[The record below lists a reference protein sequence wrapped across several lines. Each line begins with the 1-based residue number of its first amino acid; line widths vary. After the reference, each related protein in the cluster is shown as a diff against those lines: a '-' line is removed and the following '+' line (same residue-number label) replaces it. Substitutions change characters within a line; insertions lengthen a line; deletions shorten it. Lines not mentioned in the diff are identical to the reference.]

1 MNSPALRGA
10 ILMLVVTAS
19 SVAPVLATTIYDV
32 QYTTDPLGNSPYMN
46 QVVTVQGMVYALYP
60 PRSFAIAEGPG
71 AWHGVYVY
79 LNPNPGTLPVALG
92 DTVSVTGT
100 VQEYYNL
107 TEIVC
112 AASAVVIQG
121 SGGTPH
127 PPTVVTTAEVAT
139 GAVTAESYEGVLV
152 EVQDVEVTS
161 PPNFYGEFLVDDGS
175 GAVMVDDLADY
186 AYAATLGDQLDFV
199 RGMLFYNYDDFKIEP
214 RGDSDI
220 QQQVITPTPHT
231 IAEIQGIGFTS
242 PLVNE
247 AVETSGIVTGFF
259 EGNVPGGGTYDAFF
273 LQDPTGD
280 GNVETSE
287 GLMVVSSGLP
297 GGLAIGDA
305 VTVVGTVK
313 EYGEYDGTACLSR
326 CMTTVFASS
335 FLETGTGS
343 VTAQFLSPPTDTD
356 GQVEYL
362 EQREGM
368 RVAVDGNGT
377 VVGPTSFGTI
387 YVVDSDEGVGRAL
400 RNSAQ
405 HGKVVGV
412 RHWEL
417 FGDIGGADPPNLI
430 VGSTVANLD
439 GPLTTTY
446 GDYVVVTQA
455 GDAWS
460 VVSSVPAPPT
470 PPTADPPSDDRFTV
484 ATLNCENFD
493 SGDAVKLAKVVNS
506 IVALGCPTLLAL
518 QEVDTQS
525 TLAGGEDE
533 VLTTL
538 VTTLA
543 GEGCSYGAANSHPD
557 VGDHGVAALWRT
569 DRVTGATWTTEYQ
582 GCSPVG
588 SSSSSQYDPY
598 CDGVPGEYPLF
609 SRRPTVVTA
618 TLTEACPGSA
628 PIEVTL
634 IALHLKSKVG
644 GDPASDQRRLEQG
657 QFVAALVDTLV
668 ASGSS
673 RVLVAGD
680 LNDFE
685 DAPALLALTG
695 DGDLRNVWGA
705 VAASDRF
712 SYIYGGVSQILDH
725 ILASA
730 AFVST
735 LVAVDPLRHNADF
748 PFRPWADDGTVV
760 WKTSDHDPLVSTF
773 EACVPLFADDF
784 ESGTTDAWSTVL
796 P

>member
-1 MNSPALRGA
+1 MKSLAL
-10 ILMLVVTAS
+10 VTLAVAAAV
-19 SVAPVLATTIYDV
+19 VAPAFATTIHDV
-32 QYTTDPLGNSPYMN
+32 QYTTDPSGNSPLMG
-46 QVVTVQGMVYALYP
+46 QVVGVEGIVYALYP
-60 PRSFAIAEGPG
+60 PRSFAIAEAPG

-79 LNPNPGTLPVALG
+79 LNPSPATLPVALG
-92 DTVSVTGT
+92 DTVQVTGT

-112 AASAVVIQG
+112 AASAVTVVG
-121 SGGTPH
+121 SGGTSHAPS
-127 PPTVVTTAEVAT
+127 VVTTAEVAT
-139 GAVTAESYEGVLV
+139 GSPTAESYEGVLV

-161 PPNFYGEFLVDDGS
+161 PPNFYGEWLVDDGS

-186 AYAATLGDQLDFV
+186 TYAATLGDQLDYV
-199 RGMLFYNYDDFKIEP
+199 RGMLFYNFDDFKIEP

-220 QQQVITPTPHT
+220 QQQTVTPTPHT
-231 IAEIQGIGFTS
+231 IAEIQGSGFAS

-247 AVETSGIVTGFF
+247 AVETSGIVVGFF
-259 EGNVPGGGTYDAFF
+259 EGNVPGGGTFDAFF

-280 GNVETSE
+280 GNDETSE
-287 GLMVVSSGLP
+287 GLMVVASGLP
-297 GGLAIGDA
+297 GGLALGDA
-305 VTVVGTVK
+305 VTVIGTVK
-313 EYGEYDGTACLSR
+313 EYGEYDGTACLSG
-326 CMTTVFASS
+326 CMTTVFATS
-335 FLETGTGS
+335 FTETGTGS
-343 VTAQFLSPPTDTD
+343 VTPALLDPPTDPD

-368 RVAVDGNGT
+368 RLSVDGSGT

-387 YVVDSDEGVGRAL
+387 YVVDSDEGVTRAL

-460 VVSSVPAPPT
+460 VVSSVPTPPT
-470 PPTADPPSDDRFTV
+470 PPTVEPPADDRFAV

-493 SGDAVKLAKVVNS
+493 AGDAVKLAKVVDS
-506 IVALGCPTLLAL
+506 IVALGCPTLLSL

-525 TLAGGEDE
+525 TLAGGEDD
-533 VLTTL
+533 VLPTL
-538 VTTLA
+538 LTALSA
-543 GEGCSYGAANSHPD
+543 EGCPYDAASSHPD

-569 DRVTGATWTTEYQ
+569 DRVTGVTWTDEYQ
-582 GCSPVG
+582 ACSPVG

-618 TLTEACPGSA
+618 TLAEACPGSA
-628 PIEVTL
+628 PIQVTL
-634 IALHLKSKVG
+634 IAVHFKSKVG

-668 ASGSS
+668 AGGST

-685 DAPALLALTG
+685 DAPPVAAMTG
-695 DGDLRNVWGA
+695 DGGLRNVWGA
-705 VAASDRF
+705 VSPDNRF
-712 SYIYGGVSQILDH
+712 SYIYGGISQILDH
-725 ILASA
+725 ILASPG
-730 AFVST
+730 FVST
-735 LVAVDPLRHNADF
+735 LVAVEALRHNADF
-748 PFRPWADDGTVV
+748 PFRPFADDGTVV
-760 WKTSDHDPLVSTF
+760 WKTSDHDPVVATF

-784 ESGTTDAWSTVL
+784 ESGTTDAWSTVQ